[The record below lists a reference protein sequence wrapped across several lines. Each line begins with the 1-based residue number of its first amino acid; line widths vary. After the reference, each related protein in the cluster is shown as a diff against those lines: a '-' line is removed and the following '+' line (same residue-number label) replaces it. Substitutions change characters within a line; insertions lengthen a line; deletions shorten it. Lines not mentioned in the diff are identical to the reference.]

1 MGNEEIY
8 NSEPEKNL
16 QRNFV
21 AGGNVERHNPLA
33 PASSVVQLSTGGA
46 RGHNRVVGRARTS
59 TNEEICGG
67 LSRNYPNRSGSARQY
82 HKQKVQQTRAS
93 DIGSLKSKKLNLG
106 LQANPPKPPKGHRAK
121 KRATPSPIQSRYS
134 LEPKWLEPKWLRIFH
149 KDLIPKRSL
158 IFLKET
164 S

>member
-1 MGNEEIY
+1 MGNEEI
-8 NSEPEKNL
+8 NKSEPEKYM

-33 PASSVVQLSTGGA
+33 PASSVVQLSTGGT

-82 HKQKVQQTRAS
+82 HKQKVQQEEQAILAYS
-93 DIGSLKSKKLNLG
+93 NAKMLNLG
-106 LQANPPKPPKGHRAK
+106 LQANPPRPPKGHRAK
-121 KRATPSPIQSRYS
+121 EQQPRVRFKADIALSQNGYGLHT
-134 LEPKWLEPKWLRIFH
+134 
-149 KDLIPKRSL
+149 D
-158 IFLKET
+158 
-164 S
+164 

>member
-1 MGNEEIY
+1 MGNKEI
-8 NSEPEKNL
+8 NKSEPEKYL

-33 PASSVVQLSTGGA
+33 PASSVVQLSTGGT

-67 LSRNYPNRSGSARQY
+67 LSRNYPNRNGSARQY
-82 HKQKVQQTRAS
+82 HKQKVQQKRAS
-93 DIGSLKSKKLNLG
+93 DIGSLKCKKLNLG

-134 LEPKWLEPKWLRIFH
+134 LEPKWLRITEMCSN
-149 KDLIPKRSL
+149 P
-158 IFLKET
+158 T
-164 S
+164 

>member
-1 MGNEEIY
+1 MGNKEI
-8 NSEPEKNL
+8 NKSEPEKYL

-67 LSRNYPNRSGSARQY
+67 LSRKYPNSSGSARQY
-82 HKQKVQQTRAS
+82 HKQKVQQKRAS
-93 DIGSLKSKKLNLG
+93 DIGSLKCKKLNLG

-121 KRATPSPIQSRYS
+121 KQQPRVRFKADIALNQNGYG
-134 LEPKWLEPKWLRIFH
+134 K
-149 KDLIPKRSL
+149 
-158 IFLKET
+158 LKN
-164 S
+164 

>member
-1 MGNEEIY
+1 MGNKEI
-8 NSEPEKNL
+8 NKSEPEKYM

-82 HKQKVQQTRAS
+82 HKQKVQQKRAS
-93 DIGSLKSKKLNLG
+93 DIGSLKCKKAELGIAGKSAEAPQGPQSEKASNPESDSK
-106 LQANPPKPPKGHRAK
+106 
-121 KRATPSPIQSRYS
+121 PI
-134 LEPKWLEPKWLRIFH
+134 
-149 KDLIPKRSL
+149 
-158 IFLKET
+158 
-164 S
+164 

>member
-1 MGNEEIY
+1 MGNEQI
-8 NSEPEKNL
+8 NKSEPEKYM

-33 PASSVVQLSTGGA
+33 PASSVVQLSTGGT

-82 HKQKVQQTRAS
+82 HKQKVQQEEQTILAHS
-93 DIGSLKSKKLNLG
+93 NAKMLNLG

-121 KRATPSPIQSRYS
+121 KQATPSPIQSRYS
-134 LEPKWLEPKWLRIFH
+134 LEPKWLRST
-149 KDLIPKRSL
+149 LIQDSISVKIMS
-158 IFLKET
+158 K
-164 S
+164 